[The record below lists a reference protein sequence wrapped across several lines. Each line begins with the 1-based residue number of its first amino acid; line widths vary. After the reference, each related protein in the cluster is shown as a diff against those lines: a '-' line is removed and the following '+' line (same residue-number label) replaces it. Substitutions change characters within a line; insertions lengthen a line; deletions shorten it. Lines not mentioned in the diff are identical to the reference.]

1 MPIASEIYYFQYTK
15 SSKSTHPPIV
25 LIHGAGGSHLFWP
38 PQIRRLPG
46 HHVFSLDLPGHGKS
60 SGRVRQSI
68 GAYVQ
73 DILDWMD
80 SIGLNRAVFIGH
92 SMGGA
97 IVLKIA
103 LNDADCVLGLG
114 LISTGARLR
123 VSQDIIRMSST
134 PQEFSNAISLIMANS
149 FSSSADPR
157 LIELAQMRISNIR
170 PSVLHSDFIACNNFD
185 MMDSLTKI
193 TASTIVI
200 CGEDDQMTPLR
211 YSQYLADSIPDAVLN
226 VIPDSGHMVML
237 EKPKEVAQLIEGFLL
252 DIPYSPGRISPVK

>member
-1 MPIASEIYYFQYTK
+1 MPIDQNIFF
-15 SSKSTHPPIV
+15 SKSKLVGGRDLPVV
-25 LIHGAGGSHLFWP
+25 LIHGAGGFHLFWP
-38 PQIRRLPG
+38 SEIRRLAG
-46 HHVFSLDLPGHGKS
+46 FRIYAVDLPGHGKS
-60 SGRVRQSI
+60 GGHSLHSIEAYAGRIIQWLR
-68 GAYVQ
+68 G
-73 DILDWMD
+73 
-80 SIGLNRAVFIGH
+80 IGLHRAVFIGH